1 MKKHKIN
8 VRVIT
13 KDGRTTTMPVIGD
26 AMVTE
31 DREIKVKLRKV
42 TRRRFIRVAMALGA
56 PARTAQVFAEVVH
69 EAGLSYKEGMLRL
82 IGFTKRHPLNVS
94 ALMWANTWA
103 DLLNMEL

>member
-13 KDGRTTTMPVIGD
+13 EDGRTTTMPMIGC
-26 AMVTE
+26 AMVAE

-42 TRRRFIRVAMALGA
+42 TRRRFIRVAMALGV
-56 PARTAQVFAEVVH
+56 PARTAQGFAEVVH
-69 EAGLSYKEGMLRL
+69 EAGLPYKKGMLRL
-82 IGFTKRHPLNVS
+82 IGFTKRNPLNVS
-94 ALMWANTWA
+94 ALMWANTWE